1 MTTLLG
7 RILTS
12 RKLPS
17 KGQLLQAT
25 ANRAKSFIKNPINT
39 LKDGLNAHKT
49 ANNIATNQST
59 IIGRTLT
66 NRQLPGKREIL
77 QSASN
82 GIKSFVKNP
91 IQAVK
96 SGLARDKLAVQKWG
110 YHTGQTRGQTAINLG
125 KSIASGV
132 YKGGGKDM
140 LVNTGGLI
148 GSIKGA
154 AIGGKIG
161 SLAGDWAGAAT
172 ARKGLDDL
180 EATRNAFKIRNNP
193 NFQKQPLNVKAR
205 ILSKRASGYAKANK
219 KGFNSELKQDTIG
232 WGIGNSSA
240 DVLATTAPSI
250 PFKGAAVAMG
260 TTKPVYKGF
269 RVAKKIATTNTPKIG
284 RVKALGTGITK
295 GVTSTGR
302 TLRRNLNPARAVKT
316 GLNREKTMYNSVN
329 NSLSKLPRVPAGVS
343 FSSSYL
349 LCDFNVSTTKY
360 RR

>member
-1 MTTLLG
+1 
-7 RILTS
+7 
-12 RKLPS
+12 
-17 KGQLLQAT
+17 
-25 ANRAKSFIKNPINT
+25 
-39 LKDGLNAHKT
+39 
-49 ANNIATNQST
+49 
-59 IIGRTLT
+59 
-66 NRQLPGKREIL
+66 
-77 QSASN
+77 
-82 GIKSFVKNP
+82 
-91 IQAVK
+91 
-96 SGLARDKLAVQKWG
+96 
-110 YHTGQTRGQTAINLG
+110 
-125 KSIASGV
+125 
-132 YKGGGKDM
+132 M